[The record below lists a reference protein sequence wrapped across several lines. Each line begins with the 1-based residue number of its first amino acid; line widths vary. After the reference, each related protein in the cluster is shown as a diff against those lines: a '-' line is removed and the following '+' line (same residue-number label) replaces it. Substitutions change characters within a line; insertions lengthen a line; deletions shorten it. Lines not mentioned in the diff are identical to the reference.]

1 MGVNALRLKAAY
13 HRAGRVL
20 HRRRL
25 RRLAVALSLYVLSA
39 WLLGSFTV
47 LFVDYDLA
55 MRCFQNPL
63 LAAVTVPFQGALPWW
78 LGLNVLFGF
87 LGYWYY
93 LQLRARFPDTFN
105 PRNEVDFMRD
115 PSCGTS
121 RWLDRQNAEKV
132 LSFGHG
138 PGFLFGTMEGDPA
151 RLHDSD
157 LNRNVIVFGSPGS
170 RKTRSLVIPNILQ
183 AVVSGESCVITD
195 PKGEILRYTLGYL
208 QSRDYS
214 VNVFNLVEM
223 HRSDRW
229 NPLAEIQTGLDAQL
243 FSEVVIAN
251 TAVPGIRK
259 MGGDP
264 FWTRAE
270 QNLLKALA
278 LYVVNEMP
286 PEQRNLESLYGI
298 LSCGSLDRLDITFG
312 SLAPDHP
319 AKAPYN
325 VFSQADKPVKGGV
338 IIGLGTRLQVVQNP
352 EVKRLTSTSD
362 MDLKRPGLE
371 KCAYFGIVSD
381 TDTTFDF
388 LASLFFTFLFIKLT
402 RLADSKGG
410 PCPVRVNFILDE
422 FCNIG
427 SIPDFK
433 KRIATVRSR
442 GLNCVL
448 ITQSVAQLKNRYPD
462 DEWQEVISCCDSRL
476 LFGANEPMTARY
488 FSDLLGVGTVNRV
501 SRRHKAT
508 ALDPVTLGHA
518 PSPRNLL
525 NLDEILRLDRGKAIL
540 CLAGFPPALIDKL
553 DFTRHPEGDSLPD
566 AAALGSVVYSPAHL
580 DETPPEVVVEYP
592 GCPVPHVEKS
602 NRKTK
607 KKKEHSEDDAELAE
621 DPFDPFRDPFAPEL
635 DDEKD
640 LGMHQDQGK

>member
-1 MGVNALRLKAAY
+1 MTGTALLYAKTALL
-13 HRAGRVL
+13 RAGKILTSRYF
-20 HRRRL
+20 RRL
-25 RRLAVALSLYVLSA
+25 VVALALYTLSA
-39 WLLGSFTV
+39 WLPGSFTL
-47 LFVDYDLA
+47 LFVDRDLA
-55 MRCFQNPL
+55 LRCFQNPL
-63 LAAVTVPFQGALPWW
+63 LAAVTVPFQGVLLWW
-78 LGLNVLFGF
+78 LGLSALFALF
-87 LGYWYY
+87 GYWYY
-93 LQLRARFPDTFN
+93 LQFRVRFPGTFN
-105 PRNEVDFMRD
+105 IQSEVDFMHD

-121 RWLDRQNAEKV
+121 RWLDRGAAKKA

-138 PGFLFGTMEGDPA
+138 PGFLFGAMDGDPV
-151 RLHDSD
+151 RLHGSD

-170 RKTRSLVIPNILQ
+170 RKTRGLVIPNILQ
-183 AVVSGESCVITD
+183 AVISGESCVVTD
-195 PKGEILRYTLGYL
+195 PKGEILRYTLSHL
-208 QSRDYS
+208 QAQAYRIS
-214 VNVFNLVEM
+214 VFNLVEM

-286 PEQRNLESLYGI
+286 PEQRNLESLYTV

-325 VFSQADKPVKGGV
+325 IFSQADKPVKGGV
-338 IIGLGTRLQVVQNP
+338 IIGLGTRLQVVQNV
-352 EVKRLTSTSD
+352 EVKRLTSVSD
-362 MDLKRPGLE
+362 IDMQAPGLE
-371 KCAYFGIVSD
+371 KCVYFGIVSD

-427 SIPDFK
+427 QVPDFK
-433 KRIATVRSR
+433 KRIATMRSR
-442 GLNCVL
+442 GLSCAL

-462 DEWQEVISCCDSRL
+462 DEWQEIISCCDSRL
-476 LFGANEPMTARY
+476 LFGANEFMTAKY
-488 FSDLLGVGTVNRV
+488 FSDLLGTGTVSRMT
-501 SRRHKAT
+501 RRHKAV
-508 ALDPVTLGHA
+508 AFDAVDLSHA
-518 PSPRNLL
+518 PSPRHLMTP
-525 NLDEILRLDRGKAIL
+525 DEILRMDRKETIL
-540 CLAGFPPALIDKL
+540 CLAGLPPAKLEKL
-553 DFTRHPEGDSLPD
+553 DFTKHPRGGALPD
-566 AAALGSVVYSPAHL
+566 AGALGGVVYRPAHL
-580 DETPPEVVVEYP
+580 DATPPEVAVEYP
-592 GCPVPHVEKS
+592 RCSVPHYHTENTEKPGK
-602 NRKTK
+602 RAK
-607 KKKEHSEDDAELAE
+607 KKQIPDGPGAGPTQDS
-621 DPFDPFRDPFAPEL
+621 FDFSKDPFAPEP
-635 DDEKD
+635 DGEFR
-640 LGMHQDQGK
+640 